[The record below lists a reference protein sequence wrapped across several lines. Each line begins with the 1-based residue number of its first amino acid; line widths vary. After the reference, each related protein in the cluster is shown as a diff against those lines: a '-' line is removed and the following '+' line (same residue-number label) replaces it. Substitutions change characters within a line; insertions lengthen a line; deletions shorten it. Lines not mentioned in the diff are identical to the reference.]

1 MKLVI
6 VSGLSGAGKSVAL
19 KEYEDLGY
27 YCIDNLPLS
36 LTGPLVLQALKK
48 KRYARLAVGIDAR
61 ESAREIRKFP
71 KYLATLR
78 KSGTQ
83 TQVIFLTAHDDVILR
98 RYSETR
104 RLHPLTGDNFTLADA
119 VQHER
124 KLLKP
129 IADLAEVTLDTSHL
143 NLHQLRE
150 EIRARLPEAAAGQL
164 AVVLQ
169 SFGFKNGLPN
179 GTDFVFDV
187 RCLPNPHW
195 DPKLRALDGRNAKVA
210 AYLGKQ
216 TKVRQMLRDLQ
227 DFLSAWLPLYR
238 EQDRAYVTIGIGC
251 TGGRHRSVYLVEQ
264 LAAGLRGR
272 FDPVIVKHR
281 ELT

>member
-36 LTGPLVLQALKK
+36 LTGPLVLRALKNA
-48 KRYARLAVGIDAR
+48 RYARLAVGIDAR
-61 ESAREIRKFP
+61 ESAAEIRKFP
-71 KYLATLR
+71 GYLDTLR
-78 KSGTQ
+78 KSGAE
-83 TQVIFLTAHDDVILR
+83 TQVLFLSASDEVLQR

-104 RLHPLTGDNFTLADA
+104 RRHPLTARKATLADA
-119 VQHER
+119 IRRER
-124 KLLKP
+124 RLLKP
-129 IADLAEVTLDTSHL
+129 IADLAAVTLDTSHL

-169 SFGFKNGLPN
+169 SFGFKSGLPD
-179 GTDFVFDV
+179 GADFVFDV

-195 DPKLRALDGRNAKVA
+195 EPRLRALDGRDPAVA
-210 AYLGKQ
+210 DYLERQ
-216 TKVRQMLRDLQ
+216 SAVRKMLGDIHG
-227 DFLSAWLPLYR
+227 FLGGWLPAFR
-238 EQDRAYVTIGIGC
+238 EQDRAYVTVAIGC
-251 TGGRHRSVYLVEQ
+251 TGGRHRSVYLVEK
-264 LAAGLRGR
+264 LAAALRGR
-272 FDPVIVKHR
+272 FDPVIVKHQ
-281 ELT
+281 ELS

>member
-36 LTGPLVLQALKK
+36 LTGPLVLRALKNP
-48 KRYARLAVGIDAR
+48 RYQRLAVGIDAR

-71 KYLATLR
+71 KYLETLR
-78 KSGTQ
+78 QRRVETR
-83 TQVIFLTAHDDVILR
+83 VLFLTAQDEVILR

-104 RLHPLTGDNFTLADA
+104 RLHPLTGNKVSLADA
-119 VQHER
+119 IQRER

-129 IADLAEVTLDTSHL
+129 IADLADVTFDTSHL

-150 EIRARLPEAAAGQL
+150 ELRARLPEAAAGQL

-169 SFGFKNGLPN
+169 SFGFKSGLPD
-179 GTDFVFDV
+179 GADFVFDV

-195 DPKLRALDGRNAKVA
+195 QPKLRALDGRDTRVAKFLDQQPEA
-210 AYLGKQ
+210 
-216 TKVRQMLRDLQ
+216 RRMLRDIHG
-227 DFLSAWLPLYR
+227 FLGEWLPQFR
-238 EQDRAYVTIGIGC
+238 EQDRAYVTIAIGC
-251 TGGRHRSVYLVEQ
+251 TGGRHRAVYLVEK
-264 LAAGLRGR
+264 LAAALRGR
-272 FDPVIVKHR
+272 FDPVIVKHQ

>member
-36 LTGPLVLQALKK
+36 LTGPLVLRALKNA
-48 KRYARLAVGIDAR
+48 RYARLAVGIDAR
-61 ESAREIRKFP
+61 ESAAEIRKFP
-71 KYLATLR
+71 GYLDTLR
-78 KSGTQ
+78 KSGAE
-83 TQVIFLTAHDDVILR
+83 TQVLFLSASDEVLQR

-104 RLHPLTGDNFTLADA
+104 RRHPLTARKATLADA
-119 VQHER
+119 IRRER
-124 KLLKP
+124 RLLKP
-129 IADLAEVTLDTSHL
+129 IADLAAVTLDTSHL

-169 SFGFKNGLPN
+169 SFGFKSGLPD
-179 GTDFVFDV
+179 GADFVFDV

-195 DPKLRALDGRNAKVA
+195 EPRLRALDGRDPAVA
-210 AYLGKQ
+210 DYLERQ
-216 TKVRQMLRDLQ
+216 SAVRKMLGDIHE
-227 DFLSAWLPLYR
+227 FLGGWLPAFR
-238 EQDRAYVTIGIGC
+238 EQDRAYVTVAIGC
-251 TGGRHRSVYLVEQ
+251 TGGRHRSVYLVEK
-264 LAAGLRGR
+264 LAAALRGR
-272 FDPVIVKHR
+272 FDPVIVKHQ
-281 ELT
+281 ELS